1 MHDARDELQQLLVG
15 YVKAV
20 GTHQVKRN
28 EPVVLVQVVDGE
40 RGIDL
45 HDAALDPAAQ
55 VVAGCRDGVAN
66 ADSLAPAIQYIRE
79 DIIELIQTFS
89 WKE

>member
-28 EPVVLVQVVDGE
+28 EPVVFVQVMDGKRGVDL
-40 RGIDL
+40 RY
-45 HDAALDPAAQ
+45 AALDPATQ
-55 VVAGCRDGVAN
+55 VVAGGGDRVAV
-66 ADSLAPAIQYIRE
+66 
-79 DIIELIQTFS
+79 
-89 WKE
+89 